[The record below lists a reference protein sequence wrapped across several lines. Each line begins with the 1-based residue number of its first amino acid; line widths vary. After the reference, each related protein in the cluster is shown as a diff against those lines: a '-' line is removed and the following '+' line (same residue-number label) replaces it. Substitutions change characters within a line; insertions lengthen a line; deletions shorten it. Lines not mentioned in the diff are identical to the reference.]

1 MAVFATESDCE
12 KIVRDNVADLVEFF
26 MRHQVLLL
34 KAVPVKTLV
43 VFLYLT
49 AKLSINRSDSISY
62 C

>member
-43 VFLYLT
+43 VFSVL
-49 AKLSINRSDSISY
+49 DSEIVNK
-62 C
+62 